1 MVLELEKSGL
11 EKRQAELI
19 VSALV
24 TLTTANMDIVYKDMV
39 TKSHQVG
46 QQRLSESLLI
56 SRLLQMNRSCFL
68 LARFQKVTVLK
79 LLRFSFSHFKKMPS
93 RVPELSLDL

>member
-1 MVLELEKSGL
+1 MVLYNYYLTSDRKTKLFFIFLTCFSPASFTSMLFLCCAGF

-39 TKSHQVG
+39 TKAHQVG
-46 QQRLSESLLI
+46 
-56 SRLLQMNRSCFL
+56 
-68 LARFQKVTVLK
+68 
-79 LLRFSFSHFKKMPS
+79 P
-93 RVPELSLDL
+93 